1 MDLYYCDRVVKIETM
16 SPVHFSVC
24 LVFRANDL
32 STYLPYIN
40 TFRLPGSCHSF
51 YEQVSL
57 DAILEWGQSL
67 PQRLSVKRVHSVKS
81 SQNFL
86 NDAIIQ
92 PSSTELR
99 NVVVLSC
106 SCQSGVW
113 LAQSTQ
119 PFLYL
124 RATRHMQ
131 TVI

>member
-1 MDLYYCDRVVKIETM
+1 MTELLKLRPC
-16 SPVHFSVC
+16 
-24 LVFRANDL
+24 AQ
-32 STYLPYIN
+32 YIFQYAWYSEPMTSALIYRILWEVLN

-81 SQNFL
+81 SQNSL